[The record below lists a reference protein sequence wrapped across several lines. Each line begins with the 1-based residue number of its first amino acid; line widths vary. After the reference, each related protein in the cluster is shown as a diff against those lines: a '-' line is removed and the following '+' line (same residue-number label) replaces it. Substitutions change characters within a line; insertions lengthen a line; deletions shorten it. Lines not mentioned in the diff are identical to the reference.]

1 MVFSYPAPEIVDDIA
16 PSLVKVSAIVVIG
29 ILWSITFDSD
39 NVVLHFPNV
48 FPYSEKESI
57 VSQRNLEKPGDL

>member
-1 MVFSYPAPEIVDDIA
+1 M
-16 PSLVKVSAIVVIG
+16 SLHLTLRSLQSVVIG
-29 ILWSITFDSD
+29 MWWLIRFDSD